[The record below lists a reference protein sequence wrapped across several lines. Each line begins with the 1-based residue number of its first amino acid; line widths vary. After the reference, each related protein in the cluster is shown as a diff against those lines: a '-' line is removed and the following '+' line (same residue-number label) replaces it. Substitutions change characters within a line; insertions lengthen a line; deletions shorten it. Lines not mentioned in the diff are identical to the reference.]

1 MNRSAVGRLL
11 LAMALM
17 LVPACSEPA
26 PSEGEKEVRA
36 HLERY
41 FATWSAQDMEGYA
54 ACFHPQAR
62 ICFNLGEGRVSSE
75 GLTDFVHGQK
85 MSHQTATSPMKE
97 VPLEMK
103 ITTAKA
109 VAQAVVKWELRKA
122 DGNKTGTDLF
132 TLTRTADGWRII
144 ALVWEQD

>member
-1 MNRSAVGRLL
+1 MNRPAVLRLL
-11 LAMALM
+11 WVLALM
-17 LVPACSEPA
+17 IVPACSQPA
-26 PSEGEKEVRA
+26 ASEDEKAVRA

-62 ICFNLGEGRVSSE
+62 ITFNLGGGNVSSD

-85 MSHQTATSPMKE
+85 MSHQSAPSPMTE
-97 VPLEMK
+97 VPLGMK
-103 ITTAKA
+103 ISTAKA
-109 VAQAVVKWELRKA
+109 VAQAVVTWELRKA
-122 DGNKTGTDLF
+122 GGNKTGTDFF
-132 TLTRTADGWRII
+132 TLIRTADGWRII